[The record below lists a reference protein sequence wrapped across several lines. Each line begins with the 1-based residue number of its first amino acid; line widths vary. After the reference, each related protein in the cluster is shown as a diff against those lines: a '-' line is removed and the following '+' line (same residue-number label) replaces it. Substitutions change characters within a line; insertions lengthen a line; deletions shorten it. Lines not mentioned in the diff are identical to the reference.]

1 MIAIAGTNRG
11 AATERGSFL
20 LHVALSGIAIA
31 QPLYS
36 VTGTT
41 LNFFVAWRM
50 SGPEFAAWIL
60 FVYAVP
66 PLLTYLLV
74 SLGFRLHRYLGLA
87 LAFIV
92 FATYIWLA
100 VTNAVRQLAR
110 QAPFIPG
117 SEQIIAGAVLLALS
131 GTLAWLLLSKPGL
144 RGAVRLLG
152 VMTIVFP
159 ALMLLRGYEFGVIQ
173 LSRIPPPPKLDTASR
188 PNVVLIVYDELPLT
202 TILDGDG
209 LIDKEKFPNFHRLA
223 QGSTW
228 FADARSVSGETE
240 TAVPAILSGR
250 LTKGD
255 APATYGVYPT
265 NIFYMLGTSYN
276 VLDLQTVTNLNPF
289 GQSGDSF
296 EPSFSA
302 RIRRIA
308 LDVAII
314 YAHIVTPPQFVGSL
328 PPINRQHNRFG
339 EDIAALPHG
348 TPHHQRFITALSDA
362 KQPFLAV
369 YHNIYPHNGWSH
381 YPSGTPYPPPRWG
394 DYVSLDRKT
403 SKLSIDNARIMHD
416 YQAHLLQSMH
426 ADKLLGEIVARLK
439 ATGTYDQSM
448 IVVVADH
455 GVSLWPGEAPRD
467 PNVSHKPDVT
477 AIPLLVKLPEQ
488 TRPLVSRDAVR
499 TIDVYPTIL
508 DYLGLGRPAD
518 VQGTSFLNAIREAPP
533 AETVQSTAH
542 RADPTL
548 KRRLRWFG
556 TGVSSADLYGF
567 GEFRNYIGR
576 SVGEFP
582 FTLMP
587 GTVAR
592 MLGPNGIKRT
602 AIPDSARIDVQITG
616 GKQDGET
623 RNILVALG
631 DRFCGATRTTDLGE
645 EDVANSF
652 TLILAEECL
661 DMVGTRELRVFAVDA
676 YDHLGEIPVD
686 RLSANRVVA
695 EIAKLTD
702 ALKAAEG
709 DQQRRMTLSA
719 LREHGIAVPDALTN
733 GNELAGPWGDFV
745 VSQDGPRWVLDFY
758 SAPESACATLLLGAS
773 QMDGVAKLATSA
785 ASKDETDVPV
795 TPEYVKQACAHASDG
810 LVRIIVAKRPVA
822 GGQPARQAS
831 PGEVVEALTQ
841 LVGALKQSRIAASGP
856 AGLQALRKAGVTVP
870 GLFAAESRLSWPWGE
885 VGLQKDGKHW
895 IIDLY
900 SAPKAICSAVLLGVS
915 GIPTVARVATT
926 ALSKDETNTPVSA
939 DYAEQN
945 CREPQVDIVRII
957 TIDDTSAAAPGN

>member
-1 MIAIAGTNRG
+1 MIARAGTNRG

-20 LHVALSGIAIA
+20 LHLALSAIAIP
-31 QPLYS
+31 QPFYS

-50 SGPEFAAWIL
+50 SGIEFAAWIL
-60 FVYAVP
+60 LIYAVP

-74 SLGFRLHRYLGLA
+74 TLGSRLHRYLGRA

-144 RGAVRLLG
+144 RGVVRLLG
-152 VMTIVFP
+152 VMTVVFP
-159 ALMLLRGYEFGVIQ
+159 ALMLLRGTEFGVIQ
-173 LSRIPPPPKLDTASR
+173 LSRIPPPPKLDIASR
-188 PNVVLIVYDELPLT
+188 PNVVLIVYDEFPLT

-209 LIDKEKFPNFHRLA
+209 LIDKEKFPNFHQLA

-240 TAVPAILSGR
+240 TAVPAIMSGR

-255 APATYGVYPT
+255 APATYGVYPK
-265 NIFYMLGTSYN
+265 NIFYMLGASYN

-289 GQSGDSF
+289 GQSGDNF

-302 RIRRIA
+302 RTWRIA
-308 LDVAII
+308 RDVAII
-314 YAHIVTPPQFVGSL
+314 YAHIVTPPQFVRNL

-348 TPHHQRFITALSDA
+348 TPHHQRFIAALSDA

-381 YPSGTPYPPPRWG
+381 YPSGTSYPPPRWG
-394 DYVSLDRKT
+394 DYISLDRKT
-403 SKLSIDNARIMHD
+403 SKLSVDNARIMHD
-416 YQAHLLQSMH
+416 TQAHLLQSMH
-426 ADKLLGEIVARLK
+426 ADKLLGEIIARLK
-439 ATGTYDQSM
+439 ATGAYDHSM

-467 PNVSHKPDVT
+467 PNVSHKSDVA

-488 TRPLVSRDAVR
+488 ANARVSLDEVT

-508 DYLGLGRPAD
+508 DYLGFDRPED
-518 VQGTSFLNAIREAPP
+518 VQGTSFLNAIRQAVP
-533 AETVQSTAH
+533 AETVKSTAH

-576 SVGEFP
+576 SVGEFQ
-582 FTLMP
+582 FTLTP

-592 MLGPNGIKRT
+592 MLGPNGVKRT

-661 DMVGTRELRVFAVDA
+661 DGIGTRELRVFAVDA
-676 YDHLGEIPVD
+676 FDHLAEIPVD
-686 RLSANRVVA
+686 RLSADRVVA
-695 EIAKLTD
+695 EVAKLIGE
-702 ALKAAEG
+702 LKAAE
-709 DQQRRMTLSA
+709 DNQQRRMTLSA
-719 LREHGIAVPDALTN
+719 LRARGVAVPDALT
-733 GNELAGPWGDFV
+733 GGSELAGPWGDFV

-758 SAPESACATLLLGAS
+758 SVPESACATLLLGAN
-773 QMDGVAKLATSA
+773 QIEGVAQLATSA
-785 ASKDETDVPV
+785 ASKDEADVPV
-795 TPEYVKQACAHASDG
+795 TPEHVKQACAQSSDG
-810 LVRIIVAKRPVA
+810 FVRIIVANRPTA
-822 GGQPARQAS
+822 RDQPARQVS
-831 PGEVVEALTQ
+831 PDEVVAATTELI
-841 LVGALKQSRIAASGP
+841 GALRQSRIATG
-856 AGLQALRKAGVTVP
+856 GRIELQTLRKAGVTVP
-870 GLFAAESRLSWPWGE
+870 GLFTAEDRLSLPWGA
-885 VGLQKDGKHW
+885 VGVQKDGKHW
-895 IIDLY
+895 IVDLY
-900 SAPKAICSAVLLGVS
+900 SAPKAVCTAVLLGMS
-915 GIPTVARVATT
+915 GIPAVTRVATT
-926 ALSKDETNTPVSA
+926 GLSKDETKTPVSA
-939 DYAEQN
+939 DFAEQN
-945 CREPQVDIVRII
+945 CREPQADIVRII
-957 TIDDTSAAAPGN
+957 STDDASAAAN